1 MIAPV
6 PHSAAQ
12 VARCVAYSLSFLRR
26 YVVKGG
32 DNDIKAALTAAMA
45 SFATVSSPGAS
56 TADDAGSAART
67 GKHVRLAYTTVG
79 APQGASPQ

>member
-1 MIAPV
+1 V
-6 PHSAAQ
+6 S
-12 VARCVAYSLSFLRR
+12 VVFLRR

-56 TADDAGSAART
+56 TADDAGSISRT
-67 GKHVRLAYTTVG
+67 GKHVRDISLIACCG
-79 APQGASPQ
+79 GSPSLQGK